1 VPVQIPETGFDY
13 SSWLPGLAN
22 SMVGF
27 RINDSGSYENISL
40 EDSRQLREESKR
52 SVTNKTMANWIEWLT
67 DESSEAKAAPI
78 GDATRDTIADNLAE
92 SGALPDLFKAIQL
105 RPSDPELLS
114 RIAQLMLETFGVEEK
129 FKRPATYFISK
140 ARELGGDIAIV
151 FYRSAQIE
159 KMLNNQA
166 DALKYI
172 DRAIELD
179 SGNAKY
185 PDFKK
190 SLLQNN

>member
-1 VPVQIPETGFDY
+1 
-13 SSWLPGLAN
+13 
-22 SMVGF
+22 
-27 RINDSGSYENISL
+27 
-40 EDSRQLREESKR
+40 
-52 SVTNKTMANWIEWLT
+52 MA
-67 DESSEAKAAPI
+67 
-78 GDATRDTIADNLAE
+78 
-92 SGALPDLFKAIQL
+92 KAIQL

-114 RIAQLMLETFGVEEK
+114 RIAQLMLATFGVDEK
-129 FKRPATYFISK
+129 HKRPATFFIAK
-140 ARELGGDIAIV
+140 ARELDGNNAV
-151 FYRSAQIE
+151 VLYRSAQVE

-179 SGNAKY
+179 SGNAEY